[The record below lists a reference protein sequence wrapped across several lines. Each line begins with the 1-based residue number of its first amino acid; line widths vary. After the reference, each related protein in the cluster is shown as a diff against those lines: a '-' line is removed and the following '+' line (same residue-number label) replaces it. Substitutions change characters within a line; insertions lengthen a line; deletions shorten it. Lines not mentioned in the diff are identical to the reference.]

1 MKSSFFSKQ
10 PRSPSDMDTLRD
22 TTKLLSLRMGRLE
35 KDFDTFKEQ
44 QQEQQVASPVASP
57 SVLLIRQLE
66 DDFIASQTRLQVFH
80 ESIASAMSEMNKQ
93 LQELEFR
100 FSVFEKRQLLLEK
113 QFDMKSISS
122 FRTAKQVFEN
132 HTTKDKLNDT
142 S

>member
-10 PRSPSDMDTLRD
+10 PRNPSDVDTLRD

-66 DDFIASQTRLQVFH
+66 DDFFASQTRLQAFH

-113 QFDMKSISS
+113 QLDMKSISS

-132 HTTKDKLNDT
+132 HTTKDKLNNT